1 MPRKTYVQAMVD
13 GIIASLETDPRV
25 RVIGPSFAMG
35 RGLRPETE
43 KTFFTKFKD
52 RILQPPVSESAIASL
67 GAGAAMAGLRPFVN
81 FGTSTF
87 AFEAWNQIV
96 NEAANAHF
104 MSGGQMTVPVIYH
117 MFAGIRGGG
126 GVQHSQS
133 PQSMYANCP
142 GLQLVLPSS
151 PADIQGLLRTAFK
164 SPNPTVVINHTKL
177 LALEDE
183 VPEGDFAVPFGE
195 ADIKRQGKDVTVVAT
210 SLMVQRALDAAEALM
225 EDGIEV
231 EVIDP
236 RTIVPLDGEAIC
248 ASVGRTGRLVVVD
261 EASSTCSIAAEIIA
275 TVAEAGI
282 PLQSPPVRVARPN
295 VPVAY
300 SSPLEDY
307 VTPNAARITEGIRK
321 ALG

>member
-1 MPRKTYVQAMVD
+1 MPRKTYLQAMVD
-13 GIIASLETDPRV
+13 GIIASMESDATV

-43 KTFFTKFKD
+43 KTFFTTFKD

-104 MSGGQMTVPVIYH
+104 MSGGQMTVPVIFH

-142 GLQLVLPSS
+142 GLQVVLPAS

-177 LALEDE
+177 LALEAD
-183 VPEGDFAVPFGE
+183 VPDGDFAVPFGK
-195 ADIKRQGKDVTVVAT
+195 ADIKRKGKDATVVAT
-210 SLMVQRALDAAEALM
+210 SLMVQRALDAATALAK
-225 EDGIEV
+225 DGIEV
-231 EVIDP
+231 EVVDP
-236 RTIVPLDGEAIC
+236 RTIVPFDRDTIC
-248 ASVGRTGRLVVVD
+248 ASAARTGRLVVVD

-275 TVAEAGI
+275 TVAEAGVA
-282 PLQSPPVRVARPN
+282 LKSPPVRVARPN
-295 VPVAY
+295 VPVGY
-300 SSPLEDY
+300 SAPLEAF
-307 VTPNAARITEGIRK
+307 VTPDAGRIAEGVRK
-321 ALG
+321 VLG